1 MSDTTLDERTNLTP
15 EEVTMLLEVCLK
27 TTYFVYQHKYYE
39 QTDSAA
45 MGSPVSPV
53 VANIFMEHVEEEALR
68 TSPHGVRCWKRYV
81 DDTFC
86 FLRRATVDPVL
97 NHLNSLY
104 PSIQF
109 TVEQESGGKIP
120 FLDAL
125 VSRQEDGSL
134 EVSVYRK
141 ITHTDRYLSFKSHH
155 PVHVKRG
162 VVQCL
167 LRRAQDVTTSD
178 ELLQEEIHHV
188 NQSLQRNSYP
198 AGFLRSSGARLKQN
212 RECEEEEPLATA
224 VLPYYQDTS
233 EKIRRILKQNRI
245 RATFQ
250 TTSTLGHLLTK
261 VKDPV
266 PQEERSGVVY
276 RIDCECGDYY
286 IGEHKA
292 DCKHARFER
301 SAVAEHAWQ
310 DGHSIDW
317 ENVQVVDVAE
327 DTQKRLVKEAVHISS
342 TETDE
347 QR

>member
-1 MSDTTLDERTNLTP
+1 MIAVGVEGCSLVLVLSSCHDGSFLFSPTRTGRKVERTNLTP
-15 EEVTMLLEVCLK
+15 EEVTMLLEVCLR

-39 QTDSAA
+39 QTDGAA

-68 TSPHGVRCWKRYV
+68 TSPHEVWCWKRYV
-81 DDTFC
+81 DGTFC
-86 FLRRATVDPVL
+86 FLGRATVDPVL

-120 FLDAL
+120 FLDTL

-141 ITHTDRYLSFKSHH
+141 NTHTDRYLSSKSHH

-162 VVQCL
+162 VVHCL

-178 ELLQEEIHHV
+178 DLLQEEIHHV
-188 NQSLQRNSYP
+188 NQSLQRNT
-198 AGFLRSSGARLKQN
+198 GFLRSSEARLLQN

-233 EKIRRILKQNRI
+233 EKIRRILKQYGI
-245 RATFQ
+245 RAAFQ
-250 TTSTLGHLLTK
+250 TSSTLGRLLTK

-266 PQEERSGVVY
+266 PQEDRSGVVY

-286 IGEHKA
+286 IGETS
-292 DCKHARFER
+292 RPLTT
-301 SAVAEHAWQ
+301 
-310 DGHSIDW
+310 I
-317 ENVQVVDVAE
+317 
-327 DTQKRLVKEAVHISS
+327 
-342 TETDE
+342 
-347 QR
+347 